1 MKNRLKELADEFNMS
16 SYNFLDELGYS
27 RNIISNIY
35 TNRSTIDDVK
45 LVNFCEYFQVSIEYF
60 LGLSNE
66 GIYVDVLG
74 NKCVISKEKFSLY
87 KSINKIIYINKKRSL
102 DIHSLDEIKFVIS
115 KVPCVELI
123 KKF

>member
-1 MKNRLKELADEFNMS
+1 MKNRLKELADEFNIS

-87 KSINKIIYINKKRSL
+87 KSINKIKYINKKRTL
-102 DIHSLDEIKFVIS
+102 DIPSLDEIKFVNS

-123 KKF
+123 KNF

>member
-87 KSINKIIYINKKRSL
+87 KSINKIKYINKKRNL
-102 DIHSLDEIKFVIS
+102 DIHYLDEIKFVNS

-123 KKF
+123 KEF

>member
-87 KSINKIIYINKKRSL
+87 KSINKIKYINYKRTF
-102 DIHSLDEIKFVIS
+102 DIHSLDEIKFVYS